1 MPGGSQGRPVL
12 LFNLHL
18 DRPHSPLTQYHA
30 PSMALILLGI
40 DEAGYGP
47 LLGPLSVGAAALRA
61 GNWSDGDPAPDFWK
75 LLSKAVCKEP
85 REAKGA
91 NPRIPV
97 ADSKKLKL
105 ANSVTTRHPL
115 VHLER
120 AVLSF
125 MRFAEGAAPD
135 LPADDAALF
144 EVLGVELER
153 RPWYQEVK
161 PVSVP
166 VGSTAQSIAIGS
178 NPLGAAL
185 EAASVDCLGLWC
197 RAIGETRFNSVVG
210 ETGSK
215 AEATVVAIGEYLRM
229 AFEKWG
235 SGERGD
241 LRVVCDRQGGRT
253 DYGPMLARECRSR
266 ADASSRWTAAV
277 KVLEESDR
285 CCRYEVHDR
294 TRRMVVTFMPEAESA
309 HMSVALASMVA
320 KFVRELAMARFNR
333 YWCSRAIES
342 AKIDLKPTA
351 GYRQD
356 AARWLE
362 DARDLLTPDDRRALI
377 RNA

>member
-1 MPGGSQGRPVL
+1 
-12 LFNLHL
+12 
-18 DRPHSPLTQYHA
+18 
-30 PSMALILLGI
+30 MALILFGI

-47 LLGPLSVGAAALRA
+47 LLGPLSVGATALRVDR
-61 GNWSDGDPAPDFWK
+61 WTDGDPAPDFWQ
-75 LLSKAVCKEP
+75 LLSNAVCKEP
-85 REAKGA
+85 RDAKGT

-125 MRFAEGAAPD
+125 MRFSEGASPD

-144 EVLGVELER
+144 AHLGVELEP
-153 RPWYQEVK
+153 RPWYQV
-161 PVSVP
+161 PPSPIP

-178 NPLGAAL
+178 NPLAAAL

-197 RAIGETRFNSVVG
+197 RTIGETRFNTVVG

-215 AEATVVAIGEYLRM
+215 AEATALAIGEYLRM

-235 SGERGD
+235 SGERGE

-266 ADASSRWTAAV
+266 SDASPRWTASV

-294 TRRMVVTFMPEAESA
+294 TRRMIVTFMPEAESA

-320 KFVRELAMARFNR
+320 KLVRELAMARFNR
-333 YWCSRAIES
+333 YWCRRATES
-342 AKIDLKPTA
+342 ANMELKPTA
-351 GYRQD
+351 GYRLD

-362 DARDLLTPDDRRALI
+362 DARTLLTPDDRRALI